1 MSNENSA
8 AQPAK
13 VQLTVSGIQ
22 ADLNN
27 GLTRAAIQAKYSL
40 TGKDLKGLF
49 SHPKL
54 KGLKTKPAP
63 AFELVDDTP
72 DVEEVASVEVEVA
85 PAPVEV
91 GTEEH
96 TPNVENDFA
105 EVPPTVTDEF

>member
-1 MSNENSA
+1 MSNENTA

-72 DVEEVASVEVEVA
+72 DVEVEAAPIVEEVEVEAVT
-85 PAPVEV
+85 PEIND
-91 GTEEH
+91 E
-96 TPNVENDFA
+96 PNVDNDFA
-105 EVPPTVTDEF
+105 QPTVTEEF